1 MLHIITDKN
10 NTLAGVI
17 LQQLQDEINVNI
29 INFPKNKK
37 NFIEKAIRY
46 YESKFHLIGS
56 GSSLPK
62 ETKESFNK
70 ISPDDSVLIFDI
82 DYIRDLQVICK
93 VLPAVKK
100 KSIFLWNPLK
110 THDGKDW
117 KVKRNL
123 DILGKIFNNISTFDP
138 SDANKYSIDLV
149 AQPFFKIEKVDI
161 NKNIDLYFIGSDKGR
176 LNQLIAIK
184 NKAEQEGLICHFHIT
199 PSKRIEYSEE
209 EKKHLSFTEIS
220 YQENLILASKAKCL
234 VEIVQENQTGPTMRT
249 MEAAFLGCKLLTN
262 RSSAANDIFYHPN
275 NTYIIHGANQIELKS
290 FIDSAPVNFE
300 QEINLTHNIKNWWQ
314 QFL

>member
-17 LQQLQDEINVNI
+17 LQRLQDEINVNI

-37 NFIEKAIRY
+37 NFAEKVIRY
-46 YESKFHLIGS
+46 YESKFHLIGG
-56 GSSLPK
+56 GSSLPE

-93 VLPAVKK
+93 ALPAVKK

-149 AQPFFKIEKVDI
+149 AQPFFKIDKFDI
-161 NKNIDLYFIGSDKGR
+161 NKIIDLYFIGSDKGR

-220 YQENLILASKAKCL
+220 YEENLIIASKAKCL

-262 RSSAANDIFYHPN
+262 RSSAANDIFYHPS
-275 NTYIIHGANQIELKS
+275 NTYIINGANQIELKS

-314 QFL
+314 KFL